1 VTDQPVPAPAAYPA
15 YAAPSEPWGPLA
27 SWGTRVAASL
37 LDSLLSLVGLVLYGI
52 GIPLIVAGAPD
63 RTYDSATGTYESS
76 GSANTGLIVTGI
88 AVVVLGAITMI
99 AIVLWNRVFRQGRT
113 GQSVGKRVMG
123 IRLVEEYTG
132 QPMGAGMCFVREI
145 AHTLDGFFY
154 LGYLW
159 PLWDPKRQTF
169 ADKILNTVVV
179 QVPRS

>member
-1 VTDQPVPAPAAYPA
+1 VTDQPVPAPAPYPA
-15 YAAPSEPWGPLA
+15 YAAPTEPWGPLA
-27 SWGTRVAASL
+27 HWGTRVAASL
-37 LDSLLSLVGLVLYGI
+37 LDSLLPLVGLVLYGI

-63 RTYDSATGTYESS
+63 STYDSTTGTYDST
-76 GSANTGLIVTGI
+76 GTANTGLLVTGI
-88 AVVVLGAITMI
+88 VVVALGAIAMI
-99 AIVLWNRVFRQGRT
+99 AIALWNRVFKQGRT

-123 IRLVEEYTG
+123 IRLVEEHSG

-179 QVPRS
+179 QVRSS